1 MSAKYKGSNTTE
13 NKNAVIN
20 EARGKYTTYYNKNKS
35 KPKYV
40 NEFSSARKNKNPRN
54 WYTEE

>member
-20 EARGKYTTYYNKNKS
+20 EAKGKYKTYYNKNKS
-35 KPKYV
+35 KPNKV

>member
-20 EARGKYTTYYNKNKS
+20 EARGKYTTFYNKNKS
-35 KPKYV
+35 KPKYID
-40 NEFSSARKNKNPRN
+40 EFS
-54 WYTEE
+54 